1 MNEILFILSILFY
14 LGGVLF
20 AYKVFGKVGLYIW
33 TAISAIL
40 ANIEALKMVDMFGLS
55 VTLGNA
61 LYASSFVVTDILSEN
76 HDKESANKAV
86 NIGLFV
92 TVIWVLAT
100 QLILMFEPNS
110 LDFINGSLIEIF
122 GLMPR
127 IAIASIFTYAVVQ
140 KIDVILYHKVW
151 EKTNKIFKNS
161 NKGLWLRNNI
171 STLTSQF
178 LDTLTFTLIAFA
190 GTMPFKELISLVL
203 TTYILKAV
211 VSILDTPIIYIAK
224 KMKNKETIIKSEE
237 AF

>member
-20 AYKVFGKVGLYIW
+20 AYKIFGKTGLYIW

-61 LYASSFVVTDILSEN
+61 LYASNFVVTDILSEN
-76 HDKESANKAV
+76 YDKESANKAV

-92 TVIWVLAT
+92 TIVWVLAT

-110 LDFINGSLIEIF
+110 LDFINRSLIEIF
-122 GLMPR
+122 GFMPR
-127 IAIASIFTYAVVQ
+127 IAIPIIFTYAVAQ
-140 KIDVILYHKVW
+140 KIDVVLYHKVW
-151 EKTNKIFKNS
+151 EKTNKIFKDS

-203 TTYILKAV
+203 TTYKLKAV

-224 KMKNKETIIKSEE
+224 KMKK
-237 AF
+237 